1 MVGLAGGKNFIDGS
15 TQSLLSLAAVFKP
28 AIKPI
33 SEIIKKQF
41 TAVKS
46 EEALLHEN
54 DTAITVG
61 GTSANPLI
69 LSSVGGDRLVNLGLA
84 SSEGVKRTVI
94 RKGNSS
100 IVMNS
105 GNSLLM
111 TGGSSAINVGDIA
124 KAKAGI
130 FQASLSAELTSVNL
144 DGNSSVSLL
153 GSSSSI
159 GTMAGGSAIALGG
172 SATSTVTGQTKLLVN
187 TITKAEGFEG
197 VTVGA
202 MGGGLAVSAFGGI
215 GTSEIGKDTHVDV
228 KSGVNLGVFG
238 GGLAASV
245 QFPKENVEGL
255 IPDSY
260 KDKIELNKDAFQKGG
275 TATATSQ
282 NIQLNLAKNTSNA
295 LVFGGG
301 FAAAYQYDDATEPT
315 SATAKTGNVNILI
328 GEEGAEPVF
337 PSNGDKAKYLKGLKE
352 SITSLQALNK
362 DNFKDKAEAT
372 AQHLI
377 TTLASEPG
385 VNVGVLGGGMA
396 LAWSR
401 NKVSGELTA
410 VSAPNA
416 TAATGDVTIDVLSGY
431 TVGIF
436 GGGFA
441 AASGDAAGSVA
452 EKPKAELAKTE
463 IGRASCRERV

>member
-1 MVGLAGGKNFIDGS
+1 
-15 TQSLLSLAAVFKP
+15 
-28 AIKPI
+28 
-33 SEIIKKQF
+33 
-41 TAVKS
+41 
-46 EEALLHEN
+46 
-54 DTAITVG
+54 
-61 GTSANPLI
+61 
-69 LSSVGGDRLVNLGLA
+69 
-84 SSEGVKRTVI
+84 
-94 RKGNSS
+94 
-100 IVMNS
+100 
-105 GNSLLM
+105 
-111 TGGSSAINVGDIA
+111 
-124 KAKAGI
+124 
-130 FQASLSAELTSVNL
+130 
-144 DGNSSVSLL
+144 
-153 GSSSSI
+153 
-159 GTMAGGSAIALGG
+159 MAGGSAIALGG
-172 SATSTVTGQTKLLVN
+172 SAASTITGQTKLLVN
-187 TITKAEGFEG
+187 TITKEEGFEG

-215 GTSEIGKDTHVDV
+215 GTSEIGKDTLVDV
-228 KSGVNLGVFG
+228 KSGVNLAVFG

-260 KDKIELNKDAFQKGG
+260 KDNIELNKDAFQKGG

-401 NKVSGELTA
+401 NKVSGESTA

-416 TAATGDVTIDVLSGY
+416 T
-431 TVGIF
+431 
-436 GGGFA
+436 
-441 AASGDAAGSVA
+441 
-452 EKPKAELAKTE
+452 
-463 IGRASCRERV
+463 GRDGRRYY